1 MSPQKQKLNIKSP
14 TSWIQVKL
22 EKIKLK
28 LNQSGNFDKKTVKPI
43 FEIFIDTSNFD
54 VKLGSDIGVSCIE
67 VGVKIQSLILIDHTI
82 DQYDVY
88 DPKTNVLFQLN

>member
-1 MSPQKQKLNIKSP
+1 MSPKKPKPNKKSP

-28 LNQSGNFDKKTVKPI
+28 LNQSGNPDKRIVKPI
-43 FEIFIDTSNFD
+43 FEIFVDTSNID
-54 VKLGSDIGVSCIE
+54 VKLGSDIGISCIE
-67 VGVKIQSLILIDHTI
+67 VGVKIQSLILIDHTV